1 MRLALLELY
10 ERIRQGD
17 YDPVEMM
24 RVAEMRNR
32 PKPNFASGSG
42 MGVYQR
48 QIDQM
53 IELVQRDL
61 QVADPVWEEDRG
73 AICGGDIQRA
83 ALVTIVRG
91 KAVF

>member
-1 MRLALLELY
+1 
-10 ERIRQGD
+10 
-17 YDPVEMM
+17 
-24 RVAEMRNR
+24 
-32 PKPNFASGSG
+32 
-42 MGVYQR
+42 
-48 QIDQM
+48 M

-61 QVADPVWEEDRG
+61 QIADPVWEEDRG